1 MRYWDSSA
9 LVALL
14 VAEPESARR
23 FELLQQDPSVVTWWG
38 SQIECASALNRLHR
52 EGALD
57 ARQLDQSLDQLR
69 LLAATWLEIRPMQ
82 RVRNRAMRLL
92 RVHRL
97 RGADAVQLAAALT
110 ASREDPPTLDIVCS
124 DSRLSEAA
132 RREGFAVL

>member
-9 LVALL
+9 LVVLL
-14 VAEPESARR
+14 VAEAESARR
-23 FELLQQDPSVVTWWG
+23 FELLQEDPSVVTWWG
-38 SQIECASALNRLHR
+38 SQIECASALNRLYR
-52 EGALD
+52 DRALD
-57 ARQLDQSLDQLR
+57 ARQLDQSLGQLR

-82 RVRNRAMRLL
+82 RVRNRAIRLL

-110 ASREDPPTLDIVCS
+110 ASREDPPTLDMVCS

-132 RREGFAVL
+132 RQEGFAVL

>member
-38 SQIECASALNRLHR
+38 SQLECASALNRLHR

-110 ASREDPPTLDIVCS
+110 ASREDPATLDIVCS

>member
-14 VAEPESARR
+14 VAEPESATR

-52 EGALD
+52 ERALD
-57 ARQLDQSLDQLR
+57 ADQLDQSLDQLR

-82 RVRNRAMRLL
+82 RVRNRAIRLL

-110 ASREDPPTLDIVCS
+110 ASREDPPTLDMVCS
-124 DSRLSEAA
+124 DTRLSEAA
-132 RREGFAVL
+132 SREGFVVL

>member
-110 ASREDPPTLDIVCS
+110 ASREDPATLDIVCS

>member
-23 FELLQQDPSVVTWWG
+23 SKLLEQDPTVVTWWG

-57 ARQLDQSLDQLR
+57 ARQLDRSLDQLR
-69 LLAATWLEIRPMQ
+69 LLATTWLEIRPTQ
-82 RVRNRAMRLL
+82 RVRNRAIRLL

-97 RGADAVQLAAALT
+97 RGADAVQLAAALA

-124 DSRLSEAA
+124 DARLSEAA
-132 RREGFAVL
+132 IREGFVVF